1 MAKNELIMN
10 PRTVLIAYNED
21 LTFGVNEIVII
32 YLLDGFPSIV
42 VKRIDI
48 VPRKIVFNHVGDV
61 EMEYSIIGSPVII
74 LRSKNETFTESQCNE
89 LSHSA
94 TFNSEFVDL
103 DGKHQLLNCFAQL

>member
-1 MAKNELIMN
+1 M
-10 PRTVLIAYNED
+10 
-21 LTFGVNEIVII
+21 
-32 YLLDGFPSIV
+32 LDGFPSIV

-61 EMEYSIIGSPVII
+61 EMKYSIIGSPVII

-89 LSHSA
+89 ISHTA

-103 DGKHQLLNCFAQL
+103 DGKTSVVKLFCSTLVDQYS